1 MPKHKKARVGI
12 KLDMTPLVDVAFL
25 LLTFFMLTTQFKP
38 PEEVSVDIPAS
49 HSAIKLPEADVMLVT
64 VNKEGKIYLGIDSP
78 RMMERLF
85 GEGNRL
91 KNAVQV
97 DKNQLGN
104 LLIQARISNP
114 KLRTVLK
121 GDKNAPYGP
130 VEDVID
136 VLQKARITR
145 FNMVTDLE
153 KG

>member
-1 MPKHKKARVGI
+1 MPKHKKPRVGV

-38 PEEVSVDIPAS
+38 PEEVSVDIPVS
-49 HSAIKLPEADVMLVT
+49 HSAIKLPEANVLLVT
-64 VNKEGKIYLGIDSP
+64 INKEGKVYLGIDSP
-78 RMMERLF
+78 RLMGILF
-85 GEGNRL
+85 GSENRL

-97 DKNQLGN
+97 EKGQLGN
-104 LLIQARISNP
+104 LLIQARINNP
-114 KLRTVLK
+114 NLRTVLK

-136 VLQKARITR
+136 VLQKAKITR